1 MRRLFWKFFGV
12 IFLAHLASVAAIG
25 GLVWTMEPRHGPHWD
40 GPRRPPV
47 PDSERGSPP
56 ERRPPLQDFGP
67 PPGARAFPTVPFA
80 VGLVASFV
88 FALLLAR
95 HLSKPIL
102 ALREGFDAVGKG
114 NFDVRLGDHMAGRA
128 DELGDLGRDFDR
140 TAQQLKLLMHS
151 QRRLLHDVSHEVRSP
166 LARIQLALDL
176 ARQQPDKSEASLVR
190 IEREAARINRLMEE
204 LLTLSRLEA
213 GSIGRLDECVDVAEL
228 VGGIVNDAR
237 FEAEPKQCIVALTV
251 QGEAVVT
258 GSAELL
264 HRAIENVVRNAVRY
278 TFDATT
284 VSVTVGRQG
293 ERVVVD
299 VADDG
304 PGIPDA
310 ALGAIFEPFVRF
322 REDRGHDGYG
332 LGLAI
337 TRQVVDAHGGQLQAV
352 NRPSGGLSITLC
364 LPAASPAQISAASNP
379 S

>member
-25 GLVWTMEPRHGPHWD
+25 GLVWNMAPRHGPHWD
-40 GPRRPPV
+40 GPGRPPM
-47 PDSERGSPP
+47 PDGERGAPP
-56 ERRPPLQDFGP
+56 ERRPPPQDFGP

-80 VGLVASFV
+80 VGLVASFI

-114 NFDVRLGDHMAGRA
+114 NFDVRLGDRMAGRA

-176 ARQQPDKSEASLVR
+176 ARQQPDKSDASLIR

-237 FEAEPKQCIVALTV
+237 FEAEPKQCIVVLTV

-352 NRPSGGLSITLC
+352 NRPSGGLSITLR